1 MLSSHLG
8 DKYKSV
14 TSLYYKL
21 SSVVAI
27 ILGEKEIFLTVLN
40 RSDSERI
47 SEAPTAW
54 NG

>member
-1 MLSSHLG
+1 MLSSHPG
-8 DKYKSV
+8 DNYKSV
-14 TSLYYKL
+14 TSRYYKL

-27 ILGEKEIFLTVLN
+27 IFGEKEIFSTVLN
-40 RSDSERI
+40 RRGRERI